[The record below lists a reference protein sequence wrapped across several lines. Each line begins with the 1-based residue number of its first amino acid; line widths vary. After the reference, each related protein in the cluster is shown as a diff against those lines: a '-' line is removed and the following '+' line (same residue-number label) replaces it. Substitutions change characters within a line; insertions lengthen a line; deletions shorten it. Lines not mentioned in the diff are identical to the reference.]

1 MTQLDEAIKQRRERL
16 KRLLENKAKKV
27 PQTKMHENDE
37 NALEGNNY
45 QGTKSLK
52 KLLTDLI

>member
-52 KLLTDLI
+52 NY